1 MWKSIM
7 DEKKGLGKK
16 SVFDF
21 KYIPALKRTTRP
33 GKPMTYRFK
42 RPGIEVLSYLGLL
55 AAFVLP
61 VCLAVGIYFLAPHLT
76 TYVNAFH
83 AMVL

>member
-1 MWKSIM
+1 M

-33 GKPMTYRFK
+33 GRPTTYRFK
-42 RPGIEVLSYLGLL
+42 RPGIEVLSYFGLL

-61 VCLAVGIYFLAPHLT
+61 VCLGSALYMLAPHLT
-76 TYVNAFH
+76 SSVHAAH